1 MLDIVS
7 KKRRSWIMSRVS
19 QKHTKPEIIVRRFLF
34 SKGFR
39 YRINYKKLPGSPDIV
54 LPKYKTVIFINGCF
68 WHGHNKCKL
77 AKRPDTNKTY
87 WYDKIDENIKRDNR
101 KIKEL
106 KKLGWKVLTVW
117 QCQIQSKVKAQKRLS
132 YLLKQLKS

>member
-1 MLDIVS
+1 
-7 KKRRSWIMSRVS
+7 MSRVS